1 MVLEV
6 RTMSKRPRG
15 VRIVRLS
22 KTPDPTSTSVP
33 RQTEITDRL
42 AGQLDTD
49 IVGDAVNLSVSAF
62 KIPPHKR
69 KGFKR
74 WLDDPNSFDRF
85 LCWRLDR
92 VFRDPFHFMHMAEWC
107 RERGKSIYSDATGNV
122 NLTSDQGMVIGFLNS
137 WQANQESKATSARV
151 INTQDYLARMER
163 YRGGRKPYGYHSI
176 CICHE
181 KARCPTLM
189 PDKPKGWKLV
199 PDEDD
204 RAPKAREA
212 ADRLISGE
220 SIHAVAVDFNRRDI
234 TTSDGKLWL
243 ASTMRKVL
251 LNPAM
256 IGLIGAERYG
266 QLKLAIKERT
276 VNRQVRT
283 LDRSSLLLDVMFCGQ
298 CGGKVYRWYRKER
311 NLYYGRCRNEM
322 KRGQVAVACKAPMVR
337 YELLVEAVTDD
348 IMRHKDWIIQTRVT
362 DATRRLRA
370 DQIELDLD
378 NLGAERAA
386 RTIDRAEFEQR
397 QRVLLDEL
405 DALESADNSPDWVDS
420 GETVGQRWERL
431 SEAERRLWLLRI
443 GTTWTVG
450 REIREDGKAWRWRIL
465 GSWREYGDDAA
476 YRERVVRPAA

>member
-1 MVLEV
+1 MARRRATE
-6 RTMSKRPRG
+6 
-15 VRIVRLS
+15 IIRLS
-22 KTPDPTSTSVP
+22 KSPDPASTSVE
-33 RQTEITDRL
+33 RQHAFNVDF
-42 AGQLDTD
+42 AGVLDVDLVPELQAKDT
-49 IVGDAVNLSVSAF
+49 ATSAF
-62 KIPPHKR
+62 KIPPDKR
-69 KGFKR
+69 KAVRDLLARPDEFDCIIFYRQDRLVRSPFDFVDIVR
-74 WLDDPNSFDRF
+74 WCNK
-85 LCWRLDR
+85 
-92 VFRDPFHFMHMAEWC
+92 H
-107 RERGKSIYSDATGNV
+107 GKSLYGGDTGN
-122 NLTSDQGMVIGFLNS
+122 LDLATDEGFLIGVINA
-137 WQANQESKATSARV
+137 WKARQESKATSARV

-176 CICHE
+176 CICHD

-220 SIHAVAVDFNRRDI
+220 SIHAVAVDFNRRGI
-234 TTSDGKLWL
+234 TTSDGKMWL

-276 VNRQVRT
+276 INRQVRT

-311 NLYYGRCRNEM
+311 DRYYGRCRNEL
-322 KRGQVAVACKAPMVR
+322 KRGQVAVACKAPMVK
-337 YELLVEAVTDD
+337 YEILVDAVTDD

-378 NLGAERAA
+378 NLNAERTA
-386 RTIDRAEFEQR
+386 RTISRAEFEQR
-397 QRVLLDEL
+397 QRPLLDEL

-420 GETVGQRWERL
+420 GETIGQRWERL

-443 GTTWTVG
+443 GTTWTVD
-450 REIREDGKAWRWRIL
+450 REIREDGKAWRWVVL

-476 YRERVVRPAA
+476 YRERVVRPR